1 MTVYVEVL
9 ACSWYVGR
17 QWGTVGDSNY
27 HIPRIDSYLLL
38 HHSSLIVGQNGANVL
53 SPHNKMRCEMWNIE
67 WIWMSLVTDAP
78 FSNKLK
84 GAGAG
89 RDRND
94 INYWIHIVFLN
105 KHLWKITS
113 GFSLSCLS
121 YHSNHVTHP
130 YIHIACHTSI
140 NTHHLMSHFRTYTSY
155 HTPLHTS
162 CYTFLHTHHI
172 THVYTHITCIT
183 WIHTSHITHPY

>member
-1 MTVYVEVL
+1 
-9 ACSWYVGR
+9 
-17 QWGTVGDSNY
+17 
-27 HIPRIDSYLLL
+27 
-38 HHSSLIVGQNGANVL
+38 
-53 SPHNKMRCEMWNIE
+53 MRCEMWNIE

-155 HTPLHTS
+155 HTLTHIMLHILAYTSHNTCIYTHHMYNMNTHITYHTS
-162 CYTFLHTHHI
+162 VLTPYTSCQKSIHTHHKFQ
-172 THVYTHITCIT
+172 VSSY
-183 WIHTSHITHPY
+183 YLVDQ